1 MVKKY
6 MTFVLFSLVLSSAG
20 LARSPSDEAAARKPV
35 ESFYTAFN
43 QNFSGAASF
52 ATEDWAHINPFGG
65 WARGRENVLAEVRDV
80 HSKFLKD
87 VSETVEQ
94 MEVRFASQD
103 VAIVTVISKSSPYTT
118 PDGVKHEN
126 ERHIRTFV
134 VVKRGPQWLVMQDQ
148 STTVRAG

>member
-1 MVKKY
+1 MLTRCI
-6 MTFVLFSLVLSSAG
+6 TFGLVGLVLCSVG
-20 LARSPSDEAAARKPV
+20 LAGSPSDEAAARKPV
-35 ESFYTAFN
+35 ESFYAAFN
-43 QNFSGAASF
+43 QNFSGAAEF
-52 ATEDWAHINPFGG
+52 AAEDWAHINPFGG
-65 WARGRENVLAEVRDV
+65 WTHGRENVLSEVRDV

-94 MEVRFASQD
+94 IEVRFASQD
-103 VAIVTVISKSSPYTT
+103 VAVVTVISKSSPYTT

-134 VVKRGPQWLVMQDQ
+134 VVKRGAKWLVMQDQ